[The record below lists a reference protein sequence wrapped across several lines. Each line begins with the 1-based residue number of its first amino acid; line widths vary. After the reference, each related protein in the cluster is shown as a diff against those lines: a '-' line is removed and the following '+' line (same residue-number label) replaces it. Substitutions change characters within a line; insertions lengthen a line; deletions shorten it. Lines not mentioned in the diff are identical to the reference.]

1 MKLNVSV
8 LVILVLAFPCAQ
20 AQLNRGTITGIVTDP
35 SGAAVA
41 EAKITAVHL
50 ETNIS
55 SSTSSTM
62 NGNYTLSSLPIGVY
76 RLEVEAA
83 GFKRALRDNV
93 SLSAGVTV
101 GIDVTLEIGSLA

>member
-1 MKLNVSV
+1 MKSV
-8 LVILVLAFPCAQ
+8 FWLKGVCLFSLLALSSAWG
-20 AQLNRGTITGIVTDP
+20 QLNRGTITGIVTDP

-62 NGNYTLSSLPIGVY
+62 NGNYTLSSLPMFPSV
-76 RLEVEAA
+76 A
-83 GFKRALRDNV
+83 K
-93 SLSAGVTV
+93 
-101 GIDVTLEIGSLA
+101 